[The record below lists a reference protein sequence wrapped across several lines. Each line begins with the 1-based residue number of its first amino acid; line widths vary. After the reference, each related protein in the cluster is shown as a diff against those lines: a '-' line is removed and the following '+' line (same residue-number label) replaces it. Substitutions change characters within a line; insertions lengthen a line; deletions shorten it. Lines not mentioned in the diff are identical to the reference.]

1 MVSLC
6 SCRLLSE
13 ATGRRFNVLDYGAD
27 GNGKID
33 ATPKTRHLSIE
44 NVLEIKAFQKAWG
57 DFCQAS
63 EEMPTLVVP
72 AGNTFLLKSV
82 TFSGPCM
89 SKNPHVLIE
98 GTIVAP
104 GSFDSWDGDDDYEKW
119 IGFTAVFG
127 LMVDGGGKFDGQGE
141 AWWKACNDNDSACSN
156 RRQALHFNKCNGLR
170 LRNLHHVNSQ
180 RGHISIN
187 ACDDVQVSNLQ
198 ILAPDE
204 SPNTDGIDISG
215 SNHVN
220 IQDSFI
226 GTGDDCIAINGFST
240 YINVTGVKCG
250 PGHGISIG
258 SLGKDGA
265 YETVEEVHVKSCAL
279 KGTQN
284 GVRIK
289 TWEGGSGYVRKITFE
304 DITFVNSE
312 NPIIIDQQYN
322 PNGLRGGPGIKISD
336 VTYRNVHGSSADEV
350 AITLDCAG
358 KAACT
363 NIVMD
368 NVNIISSNPGKQIR
382 ASCNNAKGT
391 AISASPIVPCLSS

>member
-1 MVSLC
+1 MKCLVTVLFFLWVASYC
-6 SCRLLSE
+6 SCRLISE

-33 ATPKTRHLSIE
+33 ATP
-44 NVLEIKAFQKAWG
+44 AFQKAWG

-63 EEMPTLVVP
+63 EEMPTLEVP
-72 AGNTFLLKSV
+72 AGKTFLLKSV
-82 TFSGPCM
+82 SFSGPCM

-104 GSFDSWDGDDDYEKW
+104 NSFDSWDDDDYEKW
-119 IGFTAVFG
+119 IGFTAVVG
-127 LMVDGGGKFDGQGE
+127 LIVDGGGRFDGRGE
-141 AWWKACNDNDSACSN
+141 AWWKACNDNDSACSK

-170 LRNLHHVNSQ
+170 LSNLHHVNSQ
-180 RGHISIN
+180 KGHICIN
-187 ACDDVQVSNLQ
+187 ACDDVEVSNLQ

-204 SPNTDGIDISG
+204 SPNTDGIDISE

-220 IQDSFI
+220 IHDSFI

-240 YINVTGVKCG
+240 SINITGVKCG

-265 YETVEEVHVKSCAL
+265 YETVEEVHVKSCAF

-289 TWEGGSGYVRKITFE
+289 TWETGSGYVRKITFE

-322 PNGLRGGPGIKISD
+322 PNGNRGGSGIKISD
-336 VTYRNVHGSSADEV
+336 VTYRNVRGSSADEV
-350 AITLDCAG
+350 AIALNCAG

-363 NIVMD
+363 NIIMD
-368 NVNIISSNPGKQIR
+368 NVKITSSNPGKQIR

-391 AISASPIVPCLSS
+391 AISASPTVPCLSS

>member
-1 MVSLC
+1 MKCLVTVILFFLWMVSFC

-33 ATPKTRHLSIE
+33 ATP
-44 NVLEIKAFQKAWG
+44 AFQKAWG

-89 SKNPHVLIE
+89 SKNPHVLVE

-104 GSFDSWDGDDDYEKW
+104 DSFDSWDGDDDYENW

-127 LMVDGGGKFDGQGE
+127 LMVDGGGKFDGQGQ
-141 AWWKACNDNDSACSN
+141 AWWKACN
-156 RRQALHFNKCNGLR
+156 ALHFNKCNGLR
-170 LRNLHHVNSQ
+170 LSNLHHVNSQ

-187 ACDDVQVSNLQ
+187 ACDDVQLSNLQ

-322 PNGLRGGPGIKISD
+322 PNGIRGGPGIKISD
-336 VTYRNVHGSSADEV
+336 ITYRNVHGSSADEV

-391 AISASPIVPCLSS
+391 AISASPMVPCLSS

>member
-1 MVSLC
+1 MKCLVTVILFFLWMVSFC

-27 GNGKID
+27 GSGKID
-33 ATPKTRHLSIE
+33 ATP
-44 NVLEIKAFQKAWG
+44 AFQRAWG

-63 EEMPTLVVP
+63 EETPTLVVP

-89 SKNPHVLIE
+89 SKNPHVLME

-104 GSFDSWDGDDDYEKW
+104 DSFDSWDGDDDYENW

-141 AWWKACNDNDSACSN
+141 AWWKACTDNDSACSN

-170 LRNLHHVNSQ
+170 LSNLHHVNSQ

-187 ACDDVQVSNLQ
+187 ACDDVEVSNLQ

-322 PNGLRGGPGIKISD
+322 PNGIRGGPGIKISD